1 MKSDER
7 LKQSW
12 ELQCS
17 QQRIAKERK
26 LKNLKTQED
35 SLLKKI
41 DSARHSLEL
50 LRSQIQILEDS
61 EMETF
66 ESFRKRSQ
74 DQSQSQKEV

>member
-12 ELQCS
+12 ELQCR

-26 LKNLKTQED
+26 LKNLKTQET

-41 DSARHSLEL
+41 DIARHSLEL

-61 EMETF
+61 KLETF
-66 ESFRKRSQ
+66 ESFRKRSK
-74 DQSQSQKEV
+74 DQRRSQKEV